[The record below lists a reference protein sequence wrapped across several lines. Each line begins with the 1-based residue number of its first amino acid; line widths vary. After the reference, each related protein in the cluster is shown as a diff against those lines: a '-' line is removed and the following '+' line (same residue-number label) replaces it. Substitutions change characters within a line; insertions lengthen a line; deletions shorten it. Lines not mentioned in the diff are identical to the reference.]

1 MTVDFGIRLPRFP
14 VDRSEQ
20 AEAYYDRTLNSLS
33 EHITT
38 IWISDH
44 LQSGD
49 SPNFESWVLMAYLAG
64 RYHRFKYSHLVN
76 CQSYRNPALL
86 AKMGATMQHL
96 TQGRFILS
104 LGAGWHK
111 EEYDAYNFDFAT
123 PGARVEQLAET
134 IEIVRALWT
143 QSPASYQGKHYRI
156 DNAYCM
162 PQPKPVPPILVGTNG
177 KKALAVAARLAD
189 AWNWDYSMAVFEPAY
204 RILQQECEAIGR
216 DIGEITLTLGG
227 TAHFPKDPADFVPA
241 DTTAPAIVSAGYVV
255 PEEPKLGP
263 TPDHAIE
270 QLRPFIAR
278 GVRHFQ
284 IWFEDQ
290 RTIDRFC
297 EEAAPQLAQL

>member
-1 MTVDFGIRLPRFP
+1 MTVDFGIRLSRYPEDPRE
-14 VDRSEQ
+14 DAQ
-20 AEAYYDRTLNSLS
+20 AYYARILNSLS

-38 IWISDH
+38 VWLSDH
-44 LQSGD
+44 LQKGD
-49 SPNFESWVLMAYLAG
+49 EPNFESWVLMAHLAG
-64 RYHRFKYSHLVN
+64 LYPRFRYSHLVN
-76 CQSYRNPALL
+76 CQSFRNPALL
-86 AKMGATMQHL
+86 AKMAATMQHL

-111 EEYDAYNFDFAT
+111 EEYDSYNFDFAT

-143 QSPASYQGKHYRI
+143 QSPASYHGKHYRI

-162 PQPKPVPPILVGTNG
+162 PQPKPLPPILVGTNG

-204 RILQQECEAIGR
+204 RVLKQECEAIGR
-216 DIGEITLTLGG
+216 DIGEIWLTLGG
-227 TAHFPKDPADFVPA
+227 SAHFPKDPSEFVPV
-241 DTTAPAIVSAGYVV
+241 DPNETFGNEAGYRL
-255 PEEPKLGP
+255 PLEPKLGP
-263 TPDHAIE
+263 TPAHAIE

-284 IWFEDQ
+284 IGFEDQ

-297 EEAAPQLAQL
+297 EEAAPQLAQ